1 MSIAKEIIDLTK
13 DLESRMKDRR
23 DIELLKQIH
32 SLVFS
37 LQSSQVEIMER
48 DVKLV
53 QENAELK
60 AKLAESQSEE
70 IRIIEGIEFRKG
82 PRTNGVWDSF
92 CPKCHMPTIIYH
104 DESPVGCSI
113 TSCDWSTEI
122 YRPEFEAI
130 KKRLNA

>member
-1 MSIAKEIIDLTK
+1 MSVIKEIIDLTEN
-13 DLESRMKDRR
+13 LESRMKDRR
-23 DIELLKQIH
+23 DIDTLKQIH

-37 LQSSQVEIMER
+37 LQSAQLEIMER
-48 DVKLV
+48 DIKLV
-53 QENAELK
+53 QENAGLK

-82 PRTNGVWDSF
+82 SRTGGFWDSF

-104 DESPVGCSI
+104 DESPVGCSV

-122 YRPEFEAI
+122 YRPEFEVI
-130 KKRLNA
+130 KNRLNA